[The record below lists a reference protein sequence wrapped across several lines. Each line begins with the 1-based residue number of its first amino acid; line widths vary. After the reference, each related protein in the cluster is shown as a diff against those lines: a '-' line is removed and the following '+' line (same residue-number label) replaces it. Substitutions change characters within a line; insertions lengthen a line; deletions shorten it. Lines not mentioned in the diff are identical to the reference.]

1 MKVSDLNEQQ
11 LRELEI
17 LLEYNSKQILKTGYH
32 TNFRYGVRS
41 NNPRLAVFLVFFNVM
56 DQIHSIYCVASN
68 YKVISLLPEKYLFE
82 DFSFIT
88 TEEMDKLEKLPSVEK
103 GNKDVKQ
110 GIEKM
115 YSWYLEKK

>member
-68 YKVISLLPEKYLFE
+68 YKVISLLP
-82 DFSFIT
+82 
-88 TEEMDKLEKLPSVEK
+88 
-103 GNKDVKQ
+103 
-110 GIEKM
+110 GICRVNPGGGATCAPLALQAFWPQRLQAREPAGQ
-115 YSWYLEKK
+115 SA